1 MQKKASPQKRQVAE
15 VKILETFELGK
26 NTRKN
31 AGAEITVYG
40 RDGKKLGAIKIGS
53 GSFEWWANSA
63 QKPTVHKRW
72 EDFATLMENSRTGK

>member
-1 MQKKASPQKRQVAE
+1 MLKNASAQKRQVAE

-40 RDGKKLGAIKIGS
+40 KDGKKLGAIKIGS

-63 QKPTVHKRW
+63 QKATVRKSW
-72 EDFATLMENSRTGK
+72 EAFATLMENSKTGK